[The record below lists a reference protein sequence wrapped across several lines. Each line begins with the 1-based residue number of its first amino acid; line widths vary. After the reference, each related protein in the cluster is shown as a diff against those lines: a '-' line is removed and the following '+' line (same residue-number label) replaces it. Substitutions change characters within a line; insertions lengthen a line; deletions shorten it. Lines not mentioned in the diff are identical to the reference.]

1 MTTRPIEANPFVWL
15 AEEAKTN
22 KVARSE
28 RGVEILDYELCRAFL
43 LDQVL
48 GTDHGNLV
56 ERMGLPESRALDFK
70 RRMLLT
76 QNRGETRQRLRR
88 ALVRV
93 DRAEICQS
101 YARRYRHRRPNV
113 RLRMGRPVSQY
124 AGYRGLR

>member
-1 MTTRPIEANPFVWL
+1 MCITDLPFLDYDDPAYRADPFVWL
-15 AEEAKTN
+15 AEKAKTN

-76 QNRGETRQRLRR
+76 QNRGQIRQRLRR
-88 ALVRV
+88 ALSGLIGPKYAKAMRADIATV
-93 DRAEICQS
+93 DQMFA
-101 YARRYRHRRPNV
+101 
-113 RLRMGRPVSQY
+113 
-124 AGYRGLR
+124 